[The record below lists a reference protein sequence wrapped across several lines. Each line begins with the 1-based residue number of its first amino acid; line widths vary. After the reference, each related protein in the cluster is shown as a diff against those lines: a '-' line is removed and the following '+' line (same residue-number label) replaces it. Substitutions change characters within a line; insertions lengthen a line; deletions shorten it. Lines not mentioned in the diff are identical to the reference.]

1 MTPFQTLRGIDILV
15 TGHTGFTGTW
25 ACHLL
30 YMLGARVHGFSLPPP
45 TSPAMFD
52 LTKAQETLQS
62 HTIGDIT
69 DPDAL
74 QACFRLSRPRLVLH
88 LAAQPLVLQSYSDPV
103 GTFLTNTQGTL
114 NVLEA
119 ARSTPEVQGVV
130 CITTDKV
137 YANGGERRPFIETD
151 PLGGK
156 DPYSASKA
164 AAEMAITSYR
174 QLLAADGRD
183 MSIEVARGG
192 NIIGG
197 GDWAKDRIIPD
208 LARAISV
215 REPLQVRNLNA
226 VRPWQHVLALLHGYL
241 TLLDRIAR
249 GESHGG
255 EAWNFGPADETP
267 ITVGQLL
274 LTLMNQWTTVPIEVQ
289 HVQVKFQREEFHLLI
304 NSEKARSILSWQ
316 PAWSNVRA
324 TLETASWYRSSNT
337 GKSNLLSLTQR
348 QIQDYFKL

>member
-45 TSPAMFD
+45 TSPSMFD
-52 LTKAQETLQS
+52 LTQAQETLQS

-88 LAAQPLVLQSYSDPV
+88 LAAQPLVLQSYRDPV

-119 ARSTPEVQGVV
+119 ARLTPEVQGVV

-164 AAEMAITSYR
+164 AAEIAITSYR

-197 GDWAKDRIIPD
+197 GDWAEDRIIPD
-208 LARAISV
+208 LARAISSGS
-215 REPLQVRNLNA
+215 PLTVRNMDA

-241 TLLDRIAR
+241 ILLDRIAR
-249 GESHGG
+249 GESQNG
-255 EAWNFGPADETP
+255 EAWNFGPADQTP
-267 ITVGQLL
+267 ISVGQLL
-274 LTLMNQWTTVPIEVQ
+274 EILMSQWTSVPLQFQ
-289 HVQVKFQREEFHLLI
+289 HVQIHLQREEKYLLI
-304 NSEKARSILSWQ
+304 NSEKSRTILSWQ
-316 PAWSNVRA
+316 PFWSNVRA
-324 TLETASWYRSSNT
+324 TLETANWYKTSNT
-337 GKSNLLSLTQR
+337 DTSKLLYLTQR
-348 QIQDYFKL
+348 QIQDYFNL

>member
-45 TSPAMFD
+45 TSPSMFD
-52 LTKAQETLQS
+52 LTQAQETLQS

-88 LAAQPLVLQSYSDPV
+88 LAAQPLVLQSYRDPV

-119 ARSTPEVQGVV
+119 ARLTPDVQGVV

-164 AAEMAITSYR
+164 AAEIAITSYR

-197 GDWAKDRIIPD
+197 GDWAEDRIIPD
-208 LARAISV
+208 LARAISSGS
-215 REPLQVRNLNA
+215 PLTVRNMDA

-241 TLLDRIAR
+241 ILLDRIAR
-249 GESHGG
+249 GESQKG
-255 EAWNFGPADETP
+255 EAWNFGPGDQTP
-267 ITVGQLL
+267 LSVSQLL
-274 LTLMNQWTTVPIEVQ
+274 EILMSQWTSVQLKVQ
-289 HVQVKFQREEFHLLI
+289 HVQIPLQREEKYLLI
-304 NSEKARSILSWQ
+304 NSEKARTILSWQ
-316 PAWSNVRA
+316 PFWSNVRA
-324 TLETASWYRSSNT
+324 TLETANWYKTSNT
-337 GKSNLLSLTQR
+337 DTSKLLYLTQR
-348 QIQDYFKL
+348 QIQDYFNL

>member
-30 YMLGARVHGFSLPPP
+30 HMIGARVHGFSLPPP

-52 LTKAQETLQS
+52 LTQAQETLQS

-74 QACFRLSRPRLVLH
+74 QACFRRSRPRLVLH
-88 LAAQPLVLQSYSDPV
+88 LAAQPLVLQSYRDPV

-119 ARSTPEVQGVV
+119 ARLTPEVQGVV

-164 AAEMAITSYR
+164 AAEMAIASFREVLTA
-174 QLLAADGRD
+174 QGRN
-183 MSIEVARGG
+183 MPIEVARGG

-197 GDWAKDRIIPD
+197 GDWAEDRIIPD
-208 LARAISV
+208 LARAISSGS
-215 REPLQVRNLNA
+215 PLTVRNMDA

-241 TLLDRIAR
+241 ILLDRIAR
-249 GESHGG
+249 GESQKG
-255 EAWNFGPADETP
+255 EAWNFGPADQTP
-267 ITVGQLL
+267 ISVGQLL
-274 LTLMNQWTTVPIEVQ
+274 EILMSQWTSVPLQVQ
-289 HVQVKFQREEFHLLI
+289 HVQIQLQREEKYLLI
-304 NSEKARSILSWQ
+304 NSEKARTILSWQ
-316 PAWSNVRA
+316 PFWFNVRA
-324 TLETASWYRSSNT
+324 TLETANCYKTSNT
-337 GKSNLLSLTQR
+337 DKSELLFLTQR
-348 QIQDYFKL
+348 QIQYYFKL